1 MGCESV
7 ASTVCVLAP
16 AGLCSSS
23 PQAQGITH
31 ACAVSRRCSWLS
43 LGCMCKRPD
52 NSTSRRRHNMG
63 DASSPGSTGL
73 DASPPT
79 PSAPADEAAAAKSS
93 GTGANAGAGA
103 GAGAGV
109 GAGAAGA
116 GAGAGAGTAL
126 VGGLPTPPDWGTTAE
141 YEALLSAAKAA
152 DLSDVAA
159 TGIIYLATSACAAV
173 AAQAARGP
181 PTHTSAFLRVCAWR
195 LCAVRP
201 RQARFPRVCVRPRP
215 PPAPGY
221 HIWCRGRHP
230 DATGAAVLPP
240 GYGRGGWPQQLRLC
254 VLPPRRFLVLA
265 QVRAVCWLC
274 WRGVGWWSAHAGA
287 GADAF
292 GHVTRRRFGYI
303 RRIYNSLTR
312 KYKKNMQGLYVIHPT
327 LMLKTFF
334 TFARPFVS
342 SKFWRKLHYVH
353 SIDEVCA
360 HNLAAA
366 RP

>member
-292 GHVTRRRFGYI
+292 GPRAD
-303 RRIYNSLTR
+303 
-312 KYKKNMQGLYVIHPT
+312 GLGTSV
-327 LMLKTFF
+327 
-334 TFARPFVS
+334 VS
-342 SKFWRKLHYVH
+342 TTH
-353 SIDEVCA
+353 
-360 HNLAAA
+360 
-366 RP
+366 